1 MFLYQTQGQI
11 LKQYVEHH
19 ARGDGGVACIK
30 GQLIVIQLKAFRII
44 SVF

>member
-19 ARGDGGVACIK
+19 ARGDGGI
-30 GQLIVIQLKAFRII
+30 AFSKITR
-44 SVF
+44 FTT